1 MTFSMKKILGVV
13 VILLAIHVFTSIIF
27 IIFPSIPTNTIITKG
42 YKRYLLP
49 GPFFTESRITDSY
62 TLLLSWNIDSKWS
75 PPINPVLDNYTNAFS
90 KLDLSLLVRSSL
102 ERDMYEKAILKMDTS
117 SVDALEIGEVQ
128 YLRSYV
134 TKKDIPK
141 DVDSI
146 KFLFVRSTTAN
157 FETLVDTLQTITF

>member
-27 IIFPSIPTNTIITKG
+27 IIFPSIPTNTVITKG

-62 TLLLSWNIDSKWS
+62 TLLLSWKADSKWS
-75 PPINPVLDNYTNAFS
+75 PAINPVLDNYTNSFS
-90 KLDLSLLVRSSL
+90 KLNLSLLVRSSL
-102 ERDMYEKAILKMDTS
+102 ERDMYEKAILKIDTS
-117 SVDALEIGEVQ
+117 SIAPSEMRGVQ
-128 YLRSYV
+128 YLRSYMMRYG
-134 TKKDIPK
+134 PSSA
-141 DVDSI
+141 DST

-157 FETLVDTLQTITF
+157 FETSVDTVQTLTF